1 MLSLLKRH
9 FFEGIFSQPGTS
21 SDLSVLCTSELN
33 SIAGTMDLGST
44 ESFIAREFFDE
55 EGTGE
60 DENSSSKIL
69 KY

>member
-1 MLSLLKRH
+1 MLSLLKWR
-9 FFEGIFSQPGTS
+9 FFEEVFSQPGTS
-21 SDLSVLCTSELN
+21 SDLSSLCTSQLI
-33 SIAGTMDLGST
+33 SIAETMDLGST
-44 ESFIAREFFDE
+44 ESFKVQEFFDE